1 MREGGENDAKGMVS
15 DVEGV
20 WSLGGRETLSSMRD
34 GIFVCVAVVMVVV
47 ALVISMLVVAVGVV
61 ALVIVVRALRELC
74 IGVVEVDCTG
84 VVDIMVLGGVF
95 VGEVVERV
103 ELVIGC
109 VVRQLLCEHV
119 VRANFCLIQTWLFG
133 GCHGCESSDRG

>member
-47 ALVISMLVVAVGVV
+47 ALMISMLVVAVGIVT
-61 ALVIVVRALRELC
+61 LVIVVRVLRELC
-74 IGVVEVDCTG
+74 IGVVEVVEVLCIGVVAVDCTG
-84 VVDIMVLGGVF
+84 VVDIMVLGGVY

-109 VVRQLLCEHV
+109 VVRQILCEHV
-119 VRANFCLIQTWLFG
+119 VRANFCLIQT
-133 GCHGCESSDRG
+133 

>member
-20 WSLGGRETLSSMRD
+20 RSLGGRETLSSMRD
-34 GIFVCVAVVMVVV
+34 GICVCVAVVMVVV
-47 ALVISMLVVAVGVV
+47 ALMISMLMVAVGIV
-61 ALVIVVRALRELC
+61 ALVIVVRVLRELC
-74 IGVVEVDCTG
+74 IGWVEVVEVLCIGVVAVDCTG
-84 VVDIMVLGGVF
+84 VVDIMVLGGVY

-109 VVRQLLCEHV
+109 VVRQILCEHV
-119 VRANFCLIQTWLFG
+119 VRANFCLIQT
-133 GCHGCESSDRG
+133 

>member
-47 ALVISMLVVAVGVV
+47 ALMISMLVVAVGIVT
-61 ALVIVVRALRELC
+61 LVIVVRVLRELC
-74 IGVVEVDCTG
+74 IGVVEVVEVLCIGVVAVDCTG
-84 VVDIMVLGGVF
+84 VVDIMVLGRVY

-109 VVRQLLCEHV
+109 VVRQILCEHV
-119 VRANFCLIQTWLFG
+119 VRANFCLIQT
-133 GCHGCESSDRG
+133 